1 MAMTERDKKVYDFL
15 VMSRLP
21 FTIEQI
27 GCMFYNSNGNIRSAY
42 TVASRR
48 ISVMCRG
55 GYLEK
60 QSGSKFGSETIVYA
74 VKPSKQLRHQ
84 LTLSKFIYMLMSN
97 GFRVTYVDIEHSFK
111 DYGIRC
117 DGLIEISYNKKSY
130 TVITEVNLNTEFNPK
145 YDTLTKDLTE
155 GKIKLKRPVIFVNIS
170 DHKFNPETFTYCKP
184 VCLKTDL
191 SNFSK
196 FQYLFVK

>member
-1 MAMTERDKKVYDFL
+1 MAMTDRDKKVYDFL
-15 VMSRLP
+15 IMTRLP

-27 GCMFYNSNGNIRSAY
+27 GGMFYNSNGNIRSAY

-60 QSGSKFGSETIVYA
+60 QSGSKFGAETIVYT

-84 LTLSKFIYMLMSN
+84 LTLSKFIYMLMTN
-97 GFRVTYVDIEHSFK
+97 GFQVTYVDIEHPFK
-111 DYGIRC
+111 EFGIRS
-117 DGLIEISYNKKSY
+117 DAFIEIIYNKTHY
-130 TVITEVNLNTEFNPK
+130 YVILEVNLNTEFNPK
-145 YDTLTKDLTE
+145 YDEFVKSILE
-155 GKIKLKRPVIFVNIS
+155 GEYRLSHQVIFVNIS
-170 DHKFNPETFTYCKP
+170 DHKFNSEAFIYCKP
-184 VCLKTDL
+184 LCLKTDL

-196 FQYLFVK
+196 FQYLFIN